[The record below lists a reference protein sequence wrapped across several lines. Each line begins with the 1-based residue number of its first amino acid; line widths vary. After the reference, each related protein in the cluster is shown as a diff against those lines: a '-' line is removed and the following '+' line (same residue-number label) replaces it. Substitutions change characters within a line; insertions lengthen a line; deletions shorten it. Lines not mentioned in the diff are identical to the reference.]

1 MANNIDYSIVIGGRR
16 GECGPFN
23 RSLRYVI
30 SGRNTP
36 HKIRDRRASK
46 LSSSLA
52 AERAPAISS
61 WNSKLL
67 SNSRYV
73 ISGRVCNA
81 EKIRD
86 RKAQSLKSNVIEGR
100 NKRDQ
105 RARIRQ
111 EYRDQK
117 TLNERR
123 IRDRRALNRE

>member
-1 MANNIDYSIVIGGRR
+1 MANNIDYNIVIRGRR
-16 GECGPFN
+16 GECCLFS

-46 LSSSLA
+46 LSFSST

-73 ISGRVCNA
+73 ISGRVSNA

-86 RKAQSLKSNVIEGR
+86 QRTLLLPSNVIGGR
-100 NKRDQ
+100 NKRDPKALKT
-105 RARIRQ
+105 RK
-111 EYRDQK
+111 YRDQEA
-117 TLNERR
+117 LNERR